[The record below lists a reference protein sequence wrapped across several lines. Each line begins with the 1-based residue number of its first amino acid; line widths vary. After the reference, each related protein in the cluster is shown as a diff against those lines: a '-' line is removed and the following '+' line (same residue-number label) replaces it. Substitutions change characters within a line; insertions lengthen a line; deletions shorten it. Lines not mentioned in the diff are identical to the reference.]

1 MWQSSIFPSGRG
13 FGVCL
18 YPPRDDGKPTFNEG
32 FLFDGDGELIP
43 AWATQSPWLDK
54 LEPKGQDATLT
65 LETEDGRV
73 ETIRGETVLST
84 CHVMGPHSGAGFESE
99 FALQQAIVR
108 YSWDGETAMG
118 MLERSR
124 AS

>member
-1 MWQSSIFPSGRG
+1 VWQSSIFPSGRG

-18 YPPRDDGKPTFNEG
+18 YTPRDDGKPTFNEG

-54 LEPKGQDATLT
+54 LAPKAQDATLT

-73 ETIRGETVLST
+73 ETIRGETALST